1 MKKFMLFLG
10 LFILGFAAY
19 AQQGSKADLKAEEAA
34 IRGVSKN
41 WLDLDR
47 NKNVDGILELFADDG
62 VLYRPDQEP
71 VKGTEAIRKY
81 FIEQYEKN
89 PKEVANWSTDR
100 VDVASSG
107 DLAVEYGN
115 YNSENTGSAGN
126 ETAKGTYVTVYKKD
140 NGKWKVVAD
149 VVTSS
154 KTDNTMP

>member
-19 AQQGSKADLKAEEAA
+19 AQQGSKADLKAEENA
-34 IRGVSKN
+34 IREISKN

-47 NKNVDGILELFADDG
+47 NNNVDGIVELFAEDG

-71 VKGTEAIRKY
+71 VKGTEAIKKY
-81 FIEQYEKN
+81 LTEQREKN

-100 VDVASSG
+100 VDVANSG

-115 YNSENTGSAGN
+115 YNSENTGSSGN
-126 ETAKGTYVTVYKKD
+126 ETASGTYVTVYKKD
-140 NGKWKVVAD
+140 NGKWKIVAD
-149 VVTSS
+149 VVTSN
-154 KTDNTMP
+154 KTENPMQ